1 LLVTTGWLSTAWTP
15 TLHEVADGLGVV
27 IDYHVVYETD
37 SLDYD
42 IATGFG
48 TVRAGTASAVHFEL
62 QDSSMAVRSWSSS
75 TTIWWVGTPARNGNC
90 PMVRPKWRIA
100 SRPKAIPLTHWN

>member
-15 TLHEVADGLGVV
+15 TLHEIADALGVV

-42 IATGFG
+42 IETGFG
-48 TVRAGTASAVHFEL
+48 TVRARTASAVHFEL
-62 QDSSMAVRSWSSS
+62 PGLVDGRPVVVVEHNDLVGWDAVK
-75 TTIWWVGTPARNGNC
+75 
-90 PMVRPKWRIA
+90 KWKLPYGPSG
-100 SRPKAIPLTHWN
+100 SRGV